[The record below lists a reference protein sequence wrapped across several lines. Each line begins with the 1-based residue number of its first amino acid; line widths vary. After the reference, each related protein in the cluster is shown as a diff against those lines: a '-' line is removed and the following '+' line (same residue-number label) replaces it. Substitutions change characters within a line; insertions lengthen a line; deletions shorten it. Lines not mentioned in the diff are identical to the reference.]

1 MNASGAVLFPEF
13 GPDIQ
18 GKLSASA
25 MVEPMASG
33 LSGNAPEPGASALL
47 RPFPAAAVPRLAIRG
62 PGALIR
68 AARAGSRAATHCPPN
83 RQAQEMQ
90 SRLIPD
96 TDIEV
101 SAVCVGTML
110 FGTPVGEAGA
120 AAIVDAALDGGANFF
135 DTANMYEGYTRYIG
149 SAGGLSEEFLG
160 KALADRR
167 QEAVIAT
174 KVGMAVGPEAGDRG
188 LSAPHMRR
196 ECERS
201 LRRLRTDRIDVYYMH
216 TPDEATPIEESIE
229 AMAALIEEG
238 KVRFWGISN
247 FDSGQTKELLAAC
260 DAGGWPRPVLHQ
272 PQYSLVHRGIETDL
286 MPLCR
291 EEGIGLVPY
300 RVLESGLLSGKYEG
314 GIPSGSRAKDNPA
327 WIPQLDDDEIMGQ
340 VGKLQK
346 AARERGRSLYEHV
359 LRETVAVPGITS
371 ILLGIKS
378 PEQIGQACE
387 VLA

>member
-1 MNASGAVLFPEF
+1 
-13 GPDIQ
+13 
-18 GKLSASA
+18 
-25 MVEPMASG
+25 
-33 LSGNAPEPGASALL
+33 
-47 RPFPAAAVPRLAIRG
+47 
-62 PGALIR
+62 
-68 AARAGSRAATHCPPN
+68 
-83 RQAQEMQ
+83 MQ

-110 FGTPVGEAGA
+110 FGTPVGEAAA
-120 AAIVDAALDGGANFF
+120 AAIVGAALDRGANFF

-160 KALADRR
+160 KALVGRR
-167 QEAVIAT
+167 EEAVIAT
-174 KVGMAVGPEAGDRG
+174 KVGMAIGPEAGDRG
-188 LSAPHMRR
+188 LGAPHMRR
-196 ECERS
+196 ECDRS

-216 TPDEATPIEESIE
+216 TPDEATPVEESIE
-229 AMAALIEEG
+229 AMAGLIESG

-247 FDSGQTKELLAAC
+247 FDSGQTKDLLAAC

-272 PQYSLVHRGIETDL
+272 PQYSLVNRGIEADL

-291 EEGIGLVPY
+291 KEGVGLVPY

-314 GIPSGSRAKDNPA
+314 GIPSGSRAQDHPA
-327 WIPQLDDDEIMGQ
+327 WVPQLDDEGIMAE
-340 VGKLQK
+340 VSKLRE

-359 LRETVAVPGITS
+359 LKETAAVPGITS
-371 ILLGIKS
+371 ILLGIKR
-378 PEQIGQACE
+378 PEQIEQACE